1 MKRKEKI
8 LVAVTVIMVIILI
21 VCFYFDRSSALLS
34 RTLAYDL
41 PSDVKLV
48 DIDKHGFL
56 FYRVAYEARFEI
68 NPENPEEILTCFV
81 EGYNDSGRM
90 LSQEEFDIMTEAM
103 YQNYYD
109 YVDLKPN
116 PAPGS
121 YVWFQEA
128 DTPDGHHVMHFMDTE
143 EGEHAYL
150 YIYYVR

>member
-1 MKRKEKI
+1 MKKKDKI
-8 LVAVTVIMVIILI
+8 LVAVTVIMVLILI

-56 FYRVAYEARFEI
+56 FYRVAYEAKFEI
-68 NPENPEEILTCFV
+68 DPENPEELLQCFV
-81 EGYNDSGRM
+81 QGYEDSGRM
-90 LSQEEFDIMTEAM
+90 LSQEEFDTMTEAM
-103 YQNYYD
+103 YVNYYD
-109 YVDLKPN
+109 YVNLKPN

-121 YVWFQEA
+121 HVWFQEA
-128 DTPDGHHVMHFMDTE
+128 DTPDGHHVMHFMDVE
-143 EGEHAYL
+143 EGEQAYL